1 MVCYHWRIGVPFG
14 RYGEPSTTGAAAPQS
29 QPSLGCCPCV
39 CTRAQ
44 SECRPTSVPPT
55 SLCDLVVQ
63 NSASHPVSLAKVAPL
78 GPIYGLAWSICLS
91 RFARGRVPP
100 CVRPSVDVSFFLVR
114 SDKNA
119 GDDVQSMVEKE
130 ILADS
135 EISMTTAGSHSLLSC
150 QCHDLYYPRDQAPM
164 VGTLPVHERTAI
176 LIIVDSATAHRT
188 PPDGSRRRTL

>member
-1 MVCYHWRIGVPFG
+1 MF
-14 RYGEPSTTGAAAPQS
+14 
-29 QPSLGCCPCV
+29 
-39 CTRAQ
+39 
-44 SECRPTSVPPT
+44 
-55 SLCDLVVQ
+55 
-63 NSASHPVSLAKVAPL
+63 
-78 GPIYGLAWSICLS
+78 
-91 RFARGRVPP
+91 
-100 CVRPSVDVSFFLVR
+100 FFLVR

-176 LIIVDSATAHRT
+176 LIIVDSATAHRK
-188 PPDGSRRRTL
+188 PSDGDRRRTQEELEIIGYHTLCEQARKQLSR